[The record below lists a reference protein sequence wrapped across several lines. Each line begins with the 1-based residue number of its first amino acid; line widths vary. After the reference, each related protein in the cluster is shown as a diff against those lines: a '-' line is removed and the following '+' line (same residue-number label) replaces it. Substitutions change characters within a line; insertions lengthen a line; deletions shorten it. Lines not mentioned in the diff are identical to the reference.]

1 MVARGG
7 KEMKWT
13 MVAAMTAMLGA
24 TPAWAQDKPFDP
36 YADGEEV
43 TYRDPMTGF
52 RVEVAGGYD
61 RLEIN
66 YVDGDTKYYDG
77 ADGIRYGGEIGY
89 DFAIGSKVLLGA
101 YAGYAGA
108 STKRCDDFG
117 LFTEL
122 CQKAKGELGG
132 GVRLGLRVGE
142 RVQVYGKVGYA
153 SMPLEFRFR
162 DDRRTETFA
171 GMNFGL
177 GGEIG
182 LGSRAFAKAELVA
195 TNFRTRDTI
204 YEGYNFDR
212 RHAVAGFGYRF

>member
-1 MVARGG
+1 MKLTTAVA
-7 KEMKWT
+7 M
-13 MVAAMTAMLGA
+13 AAMLGA
-24 TPAWAQDKPFDP
+24 APALAQDTPFDP
-36 YADGEEV
+36 YGNGEEV
-43 TYRDPMTGF
+43 TYRDPMTGV

-89 DFAIGSKVLLGA
+89 DIAIGSKVLLGA
-101 YAGYAGA
+101 YAGYAAA
-108 STKRCDDFG
+108 STKRCDDIG
-117 LFTEL
+117 LSIAL
-122 CQKAKGELGG
+122 CQKAKGEVGG
-132 GVRLGLRVGE
+132 GVRMGLRVGE
-142 RVQVYGKVGYA
+142 WAQLYGKVGYA
-153 SMPLEFRFR
+153 SMPLEFRYPGGR
-162 DDRRTETFA
+162 ETTTFS

-182 LGSRAFAKAELVA
+182 FGSRTFAKAELVA
-195 TNFRTRDTI
+195 TNFRTKDTI

>member
-1 MVARGG
+1 
-7 KEMKWT
+7 MKWT
-13 MVAAMTAMLGA
+13 MVAGIAAMLGA
-24 TPAWAQDKPFDP
+24 APAGAQDKPFDP
-36 YADGEEV
+36 YGDGGAEV
-43 TYRDPMTGF
+43 TYRDSMTGF

-89 DFAIGSKVLLGA
+89 DFAIGGKLLLGA

-108 STKRCDDFG
+108 STKRCDDVG
-117 LFTEL
+117 LFTEV
-122 CQKAKGELGG
+122 CQQAKGELGG

-142 RVQVYGKVGYA
+142 RAQLYGKVGYA
-153 SMPLEFRFR
+153 SMPLELRYGA
-162 DDRRTETFA
+162 DRTTETYA
-171 GMNFGL
+171 GMNFGF

-195 TNFRTRDTI
+195 TNFRTRDKI

>member
-1 MVARGG
+1 
-7 KEMKWT
+7 MKLL
-13 MVAAMTAMLGA
+13 MVAAIAAVGCA
-24 TPAWAQDKPFDP
+24 TPAGAQDKPFDP
-36 YADGEEV
+36 YGDGGGEV

-77 ADGIRYGGEIGY
+77 ADGIRYGGEVGY
-89 DFAIGSKVLLGA
+89 DVAIGGKVLLGA

-108 STKRCDDFG
+108 STKRCDDVGTFVA
-117 LFTEL
+117 L
-122 CQKAKGELGG
+122 CQRAKGELGG

-142 RVQVYGKVGYA
+142 RAQLYGKVGYA
-153 SMPLEFRFR
+153 SMPLELAFSTE
-162 DDRRTETFA
+162 RTTENFA

-195 TNFRTRDTI
+195 TNFRTRDTL

>member
-1 MVARGG
+1 
-7 KEMKWT
+7 MKST
-13 MVAAMTAMLGA
+13 MAAGIAAMLSA
-24 TPAWAQDKPFDP
+24 TPALAQEKPFDP
-36 YADGEEV
+36 YADGAEV

-52 RVEVAGGYD
+52 RVEVNGGYD

-108 STKRCDDFG
+108 TTKRCDDVG
-117 LFTEL
+117 LYTEL
-122 CQKAKGELGG
+122 CQRAKGELSG

-142 RVQVYGKVGYA
+142 RAQVYGKVGYA
-153 SMPLEFRFR
+153 SMPLEFRYGT
-162 DDRRTETFA
+162 DSTTETYA
-171 GMNFGL
+171 GMNFGF

-195 TNFRTRDTI
+195 TNFRTREKT

-212 RHAVAGFGYRF
+212 THAVAGFGYRF